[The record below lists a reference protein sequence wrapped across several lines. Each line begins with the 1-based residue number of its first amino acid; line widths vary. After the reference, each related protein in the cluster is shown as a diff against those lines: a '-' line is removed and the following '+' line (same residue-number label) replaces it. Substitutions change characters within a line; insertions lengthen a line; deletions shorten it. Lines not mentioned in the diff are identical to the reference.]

1 METELILPSEIPWN
15 EIKRS
20 DLEELLYWLFDSM
33 GAKDLEWRI
42 GGKGQGASDQGRDLE
57 LVFFTPSPDG
67 TLTKQI
73 WWVEAKGRKKTVE
86 PSAVQEAV
94 INATGKKHVDVL
106 VVSTNANFSNPT
118 RDWVK
123 DWQSNN
129 PRPIIKLWEKTE
141 LESLCSKNPLAV
153 IRLYKK
159 AISLQGNVEV
169 TSSKLWNYAS
179 FTDEITLIQLW
190 NNRENIKMDERAL
203 FALIASE
210 IANGDIALRSWGL
223 LVSDEDL
230 VSCLYYG
237 LINLIY
243 LVLRTNERGINQKP
257 IIKTLT
263 YLILLGI
270 NRINNKTVVSI
281 LENFWKDLN
290 DSNCSDDDKYFILE
304 PILNTLQI
312 ELRDVCSC
320 DCGRVSI
327 DPELLDEIEIDKYWD
342 ILKQT
347 EYKKT
352 KNKNNLLI
360 EFHDKPCKV
369 GFNLNEKV
377 GCPLCNMEKPHLLIN
392 SFIDVVDKVVKYR
405 SSHEKNI

>member
-1 METELILPSEIPWN
+1 MLF
-15 EIKRS
+15 RS
-20 DLEELLYWLFDSM
+20 
-33 GAKDLEWRI
+33 
-42 GGKGQGASDQGRDLE
+42 
-57 LVFFTPSPDG
+57 
-67 TLTKQI
+67 
-73 WWVEAKGRKKTVE
+73 
-86 PSAVQEAV
+86 
-94 INATGKKHVDVL
+94 
-106 VVSTNANFSNPT
+106 
-118 RDWVK
+118 
-123 DWQSNN
+123 
-129 PRPIIKLWEKTE
+129 KTE

-159 AISLQGNVEV
+159 AISIQGNLEV

-237 LINLIY
+237 LLNLIY

-270 NRINNKTVVSI
+270 NRINKKTVVSI

-290 DSNCSDDDKYFILE
+290 VSNCSDDDKYFILK

-312 ELRDVCSC
+312 ELRDVCSS

-327 DPELLDEIEIDKYWD
+327 HSELLDEKEIKRYWD

-352 KNKNNLLI
+352 IKEINLLI
-360 EFHDKPCKV
+360 ESHVEPCKV
-369 GFNLNEKV
+369 GFKLDEKV
-377 GCPLCNMEKPHLLIN
+377 GCPLCNMEKPHLEID
-392 SFIDVVDKVVKYR
+392 SFIDVVDQVVKYR
-405 SSHEKNI
+405 S